1 MRIKLLEKSYN
12 NKVHSFWNTV
22 QVRSESQTLVLIAEN
37 EEANVELSFR
47 PEEIHQLWAQLLSQD
62 TSKAKEV
69 SERFSD
75 NLSRANSLATRLGLD
90 QYQDDAKRLEDMK
103 AFVQIY
109 ADLIEHAKFGLASQ
123 KTLQQEQRAI
133 SDAAEPAEVKSKERE
148 FDEEAKRVSASF
160 EGKFPRQPLFSDDAV
175 ELVKILEEQERQKKE
190 IKEQEEKRL
199 KELREQAK

>member
-37 EEANVELSFR
+37 EEVNVELSFR

-90 QYQDDAKRLEDMK
+90 QYQDDSKRL
-103 AFVQIY
+103 
-109 ADLIEHAKFGLASQ
+109 
-123 KTLQQEQRAI
+123 
-133 SDAAEPAEVKSKERE
+133 
-148 FDEEAKRVSASF
+148 
-160 EGKFPRQPLFSDDAV
+160 
-175 ELVKILEEQERQKKE
+175 
-190 IKEQEEKRL
+190 
-199 KELREQAK
+199 